1 MVGDSEGD
9 QHVFS
14 TTQTPG
20 TCLCDGQRGSH
31 ATLAIPDLD
40 MVDTRP
46 ADTEQEEEEA
56 PPLVLPFSHP
66 RCDDPSIT
74 GGKGASLGGIH
85 LFYVLYT
92 LRIVTISIFISWSGK
107 LSKHENVS
115 VPRGLCI
122 TTRFFDQFVDEELRM
137 FLLELQRA
145 VFRQDSDQK
154 DLESYCLA
162 VQQKIMRHLSR

>member
-1 MVGDSEGD
+1 MLQHVGRVVLRDSEGD

-14 TTQTPG
+14 STPG
-20 TCLCDGQRGSH
+20 TCLCDGQPGSH

-46 ADTEQEEEEA
+46 PDTQQEEEEEEA

-85 LFYVLYT
+85 LYFMQTLHFQLSTFYFMVRKT
-92 LRIVTISIFISWSGK
+92 VKT
-107 LSKHENVS
+107 
-115 VPRGLCI
+115 
-122 TTRFFDQFVDEELRM
+122 
-137 FLLELQRA
+137 
-145 VFRQDSDQK
+145 
-154 DLESYCLA
+154 
-162 VQQKIMRHLSR
+162 

>member
-1 MVGDSEGD
+1 M
-9 QHVFS
+9 FS
-14 TTQTPG
+14 STPG
-20 TCLCDGQRGSH
+20 TCLCDGQPGSH
-31 ATLAIPDLD
+31 ASLAIPDLD

-46 ADTEQEEEEA
+46 ADTEQQQQEEEA

-85 LFYVLYT
+85 FFIYADITLSIYLF
-92 LRIVTISIFISWSGK
+92 FILWSGK

-122 TTRFFDQFVDEELRM
+122 TTRFFDQFMDEELRM
-137 FLLELQRA
+137 YLLELQRA

>member
-66 RCDDPSIT
+66 RCDEPSIT

-85 LFYVLYT
+85 LFYVH
-92 LRIVTISIFISWSGK
+92 I
-107 LSKHENVS
+107 
-115 VPRGLCI
+115 
-122 TTRFFDQFVDEELRM
+122 
-137 FLLELQRA
+137 A
-145 VFRQDSDQK
+145 
-154 DLESYCLA
+154 
-162 VQQKIMRHLSR
+162 LSRYLFLFHGQENCQNMKMFRSPEGFVSQHASLISLWTRSSECFYWNFRELCSDKIQIKRIWKVIALLSSKK